1 MKKNSKNEDN
11 KKMTLNIEEEKTEM
25 KTSPI
30 MGATFRIKIL
40 MKRILKM
47 RRSLQ
52 NQDNS
57 KNKGNSKIKD
67 DPKNEE
73 YPKNKDDLK
82 NQHNLI

>member
-11 KKMTLNIEEEKTEM
+11 KKMTLNIKKKTEM

-57 KNKGNSKIKD
+57 KNKGNSKIND
-67 DPKNEE
+67 DP
-73 YPKNKDDLK
+73 
-82 NQHNLI
+82 